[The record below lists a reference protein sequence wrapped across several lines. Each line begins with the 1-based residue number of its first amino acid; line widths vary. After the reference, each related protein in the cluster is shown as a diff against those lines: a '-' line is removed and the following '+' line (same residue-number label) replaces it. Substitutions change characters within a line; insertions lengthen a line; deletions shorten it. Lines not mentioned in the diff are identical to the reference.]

1 MEANDDRL
9 AEVAGLL
16 QQALC
21 AGLMGAEWA
30 AAKGFRWLAEAYNGI
45 GPEFFGEDLRK
56 KTSRWFAIFKPAA
69 LIHDG
74 RNHVSDGT
82 RKNFDLANIEFRFNC
97 FILADR
103 AYPWWNW
110 KRYRARLVADALY
123 DFVSSPAGWKAW
135 LEAHEARAQRI
146 SQDRQDTH
154 DTQDDSSPRPGG
166 PGCPG
171 GPGTPQTK
179 GTNR

>member
-1 MEANDDRL
+1 M

-16 QQALC
+16 QEALC
-21 AGLMGAEWA
+21 AGLLGVEWA
-30 AAKGFRWLAEAYNGI
+30 SGKGCRWLAEAYNGI

-69 LIHDG
+69 LIHDA

-82 RKNFDLANIEFRFNC
+82 RQSFYNANIEFHFNC
-97 FILADR
+97 LLLADR

-146 SQDRQDTH
+146 SQDRQDTQ

-179 GTNR
+179 GTDQ

>member
-1 MEANDDRL
+1 M

-16 QQALC
+16 QEALC
-21 AGLMGAEWA
+21 ARLMGAEWA

-69 LIHDG
+69 LIHDA
-74 RNHVSDGT
+74 R
-82 RKNFDLANIEFRFNC
+82 
-97 FILADR
+97 ADR

-135 LEAHEARAQRI
+135 LEAHEVRAQRI
-146 SQDRQDTH
+146 SQDRQDTQ
-154 DTQDDSSPRPGG
+154 DTQDDSSPRPGS
-166 PGCPG
+166 PGCPE

-179 GTNR
+179 GTDR